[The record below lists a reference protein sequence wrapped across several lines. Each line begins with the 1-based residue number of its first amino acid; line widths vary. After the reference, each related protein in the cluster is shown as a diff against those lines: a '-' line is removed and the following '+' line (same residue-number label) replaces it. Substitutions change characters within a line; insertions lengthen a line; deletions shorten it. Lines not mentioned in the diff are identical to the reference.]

1 MKTFSIHIVRRY
13 GSVGGMENYV
23 YELTQS
29 LAHQGQRIL
38 ILCEKSYG
46 VLDDIHPIDSLKVVE
61 LGNAYSKPR
70 WLAQWGFSRRVSN
83 YLLSTPCE
91 GAIVHSHERSSSHQ
105 VTTFHGPPFL
115 NRKCRFLDF
124 LSPRI
129 HMWSYLE
136 KRELLACNVKAVL
149 PNSPLIAE
157 QLIRF
162 YPDVKPKVMPPA
174 YPGVAAH
181 FSDIKRQSTGV
192 TVGFLGREWKRKGL
206 DIACQ
211 ILLDLRGLIPN
222 IHFIVA
228 GCDPD
233 EIAHLFT
240 GWPQD
245 TYTLSGWVNDPNAFL
260 GAIDLLLHPARSE
273 PFGMAIAEA
282 NAANI
287 PVVVSE
293 HCGVAALV
301 TKEQGIVCPLL
312 LEQPDISVWVNAC
325 ASLLQKPPVVSSM
338 NLSWDALA
346 RQHIQLYQ
354 ELSQTMGA

>member
-1 MKTFSIHIVRRY
+1 MQTHSIHIVRRY
-13 GSVGGMENYV
+13 GPVGGMENYV
-23 YELTQS
+23 YQLTQS
-29 LAHQGQRIL
+29 LIQQGQKVT
-38 ILCEKSYG
+38 ILCEVKET
-46 VLDDIHPIDSLKVVE
+46 LDYDKHIKVVE
-61 LGNAYSKPR
+61 IGNRFSKPR
-70 WLAQWGFSRRVSN
+70 WLAQWGFSQRVSR
-83 YLLSTPCE
+83 YLSQYPQNM
-91 GAIVHSHERSSSHQ
+91 AIVHSHERTSEHA

-115 NRKCRFLDF
+115 LRKRRVLDF

-129 HMWSYLE
+129 HMWTHLE
-136 KRELLACNVKAVL
+136 QKELTGEQVKAVL
-149 PNSPLIAE
+149 PNSPLIAD
-157 QLIRF
+157 QLTQL
-162 YPDVKPKVMPPA
+162 YPVIADKVMPPA

-211 ILLDLRGLIPN
+211 ILLDLRELIPN

-245 TYTLSGWVNDPNAFL
+245 TYTLSGWVKGPDAFL